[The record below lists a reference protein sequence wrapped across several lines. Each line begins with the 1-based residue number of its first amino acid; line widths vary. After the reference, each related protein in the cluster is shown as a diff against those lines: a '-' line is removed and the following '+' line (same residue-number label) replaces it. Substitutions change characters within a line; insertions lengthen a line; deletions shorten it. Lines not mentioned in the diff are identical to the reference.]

1 MDYFTWNIDPV
12 LISFMG
18 LKVHWYGALFAT
30 AIICGFQTMKWI
42 YQREKLDVESL
53 DNLLVYCVIGI
64 IVGARL
70 AHCFFYDPSYY
81 LSNPLKILAIWEG
94 GLASHG
100 GGLGAIL
107 ALFYYHKKTQL
118 PFLFLL
124 DRLAIATAIFGFFV
138 RMANFMNSEI
148 LGLPSSQPWAI
159 IFERIDNL
167 PRHPAQLYEA
177 FAYLATFLL
186 LIALYKGT
194 KLKQRHG
201 VLFGIFLCLIFSARF
216 MIEFIKVKQATYA
229 GDLVF
234 STGQLLSIP
243 FLLVGIGLVFF
254 AKTKANNVSL
264 VERHIQERSSANTKA
279 KTKKK

>member
-1 MDYFTWNIDPV
+1 MDHFIWNVDPV

-30 AIICGFQTMKWI
+30 AIACGFQVMKRI
-42 YQREKLDVESL
+42 YIKEKLPVESL
-53 DNLLVYCVIGI
+53 DNLLMYCVIGI

-70 AHCFFYDPSYY
+70 AHCLFYDPAYY
-81 LSNPLKILAIWEG
+81 FSNPLKILAIWEG

-107 ALFYYHKKTQL
+107 ALYYYRRKMDM

-148 LGLPSSQPWAI
+148 LGLSTSVPWAI
-159 IFERIDNL
+159 IFERVDAL

-177 FAYLATFLL
+177 IAYLLIF
-186 LIALYKGT
+186 IALWAIYKFT
-194 KLKQRHG
+194 QLKQKEG
-201 VLFGIFLCLIFSARF
+201 AIFGLFLVLVFSSRF
-216 MIEFIKVKQATYA
+216 AIEFVKVKQAAYA
-229 GDLVF
+229 EGMTL
-234 STGQLLSIP
+234 SAGQWLSVP
-243 FLLVGIGLVFF
+243 FLVVGVILLL
-254 AKTKANNVSL
+254 KPLLDSRKKA
-264 VERHIQERSSANTKA
+264 
-279 KTKKK
+279 

>member
-1 MDYFTWNIDPV
+1 MDHFIWNIDPV

-30 AIICGFQTMKWI
+30 AIACGFQVMKRI
-42 YQREKLDVESL
+42 YIKEKLPVESL
-53 DNLLVYCVIGI
+53 DNLLMYCVIGI

-70 AHCFFYDPSYY
+70 AHCLFYDPAYY
-81 LSNPLKILAIWEG
+81 LSNPLKIFAIWEG

-107 ALFYYHKKTQL
+107 ALYYYRRKMDM

-148 LGLPSSQPWAI
+148 LGLPSSVPWAI
-159 IFERIDNL
+159 VFERVDML

-177 FAYLATFLL
+177 IAYL
-186 LIALYKGT
+186 
-194 KLKQRHG
+194 
-201 VLFGIFLCLIFSARF
+201 LIFIGLWAIYRF
-216 MIEFIKVKQATYA
+216 TEMKQKEGAIFGLFLVLVFSSRFAIEFVKVKQAAYA
-229 GDLVF
+229 EGMTL
-234 STGQLLSIP
+234 SAGQWLSVP
-243 FLLVGIGLVFF
+243 FLIVGIVLLLKPYLSKQV
-254 AKTKANNVSL
+254 KA
-264 VERHIQERSSANTKA
+264 
-279 KTKKK
+279 

>member
-1 MDYFTWNIDPV
+1 MDHFVWNVDPV

-30 AIICGFQTMKWI
+30 AIACGFQVMKRI
-42 YQREKLDVESL
+42 YIKEKLPVESL
-53 DNLLVYCVIGI
+53 DNLLMYCVIGI

-70 AHCFFYDPSYY
+70 AHCIFYDPAYY
-81 LSNPLKILAIWEG
+81 FSNPLKIFAIWEG

-107 ALFYYHKKTQL
+107 ALYYYRRKMDM

-148 LGLPSSQPWAI
+148 LGLPTNVPWAI
-159 IFERIDNL
+159 IFERIDML

-177 FAYLATFLL
+177 FAYLAIFIGLWAIYKYTEMKQKEGAIFGLFL
-186 LIALYKGT
+186 
-194 KLKQRHG
+194 
-201 VLFGIFLCLIFSARF
+201 VLVFSARF
-216 MIEFIKVKQATYA
+216 AIEFVKVKQAAYA
-229 GDLVF
+229 EGMTL
-234 STGQLLSIP
+234 SAGQWLSVP
-243 FLLVGIGLVFF
+243 FLIVGVVLLVMPYLNKKV
-254 AKTKANNVSL
+254 KA
-264 VERHIQERSSANTKA
+264 
-279 KTKKK
+279 

>member
-1 MDYFTWNIDPV
+1 MDHFVWNIDPV

-30 AIICGFQTMKWI
+30 AIACGFQVMKRI
-42 YQREKLDVESL
+42 YIKEKLPVESL
-53 DNLLVYCVIGI
+53 DNLLMYCVIGI

-70 AHCFFYDPSYY
+70 AHCIFYDPAYY
-81 LSNPLKILAIWEG
+81 FSNPLKIFAIWEG

-107 ALFYYHKKTQL
+107 ALYYYRRKMDM

-148 LGLPSSQPWAI
+148 LGLPSNVPWAI
-159 IFERIDNL
+159 VFERIDML

-177 FAYLATFLL
+177 IAYL
-186 LIALYKGT
+186 
-194 KLKQRHG
+194 
-201 VLFGIFLCLIFSARF
+201 LIFIGLWAIYKYTEMKQKEGAIFGLFLVLVFSSRF
-216 MIEFIKVKQATYA
+216 AIEFVKVKQAAYA
-229 GDLVF
+229 EGMTL
-234 STGQLLSIP
+234 SAGQWLSVP
-243 FLLVGIGLVFF
+243 FLIVGVVLLVMPYLN
-254 AKTKANNVSL
+254 KRTKV
-264 VERHIQERSSANTKA
+264 
-279 KTKKK
+279 